1 MFLTKNEEHN
11 IEEAIFLGDRIAVM
25 SKRPGQIIKIYEK
38 IMKLLL
44 NHPSIDVNV
53 CDENGDTVLLAPVKI
68 ESGLIPDVRGMTL
81 RDAIYLLEN
90 SGLKVKYV
98 GKGKVRRQSPEN
110 GARIYE
116 GSVVY
121 LDLNM

>member
-1 MFLTKNEEHN
+1 
-11 IEEAIFLGDRIAVM
+11 
-25 SKRPGQIIKIYEK
+25 
-38 IMKLLL
+38 MKDLHIRYKKTSD
-44 NHPSIDVNV
+44 NDWVATR
-53 CDENGDTVLLAPVKI
+53 ENGDTVLLAPVKI

-98 GKGKVRRQSPEN
+98 GQGKVRRQSPEH
-110 GARIYE
+110 GARVYE